1 MSCTWVSVSDC
12 NQSHIFQ
19 LTQLL
24 RQDKDLQIILSYG
37 APGGDNRGSGSA
49 QRRIERLLSRIGMP
63 SHLKGYQYLKTALEI
78 CLNDME
84 ALDGITKRLYP
95 EVAKK
100 HKTTKEKVEHA
111 VRHAIESAWKRGDER
126 EHKNLFGYCQTE
138 GKRPTNAEFITRMAD
153 YLLHDTTSFLS

>member
-1 MSCTWVSVSDC
+1 MSCMWVSVSDC

-84 ALDGITKRLYP
+84 ALDGITKSYIRRSP
-95 EVAKK
+95 KSTKQQRKK
-100 HKTTKEKVEHA
+100 W
-111 VRHAIESAWKRGDER
+111 SM
-126 EHKNLFGYCQTE
+126 
-138 GKRPTNAEFITRMAD
+138 P
-153 YLLHDTTSFLS
+153 

>member
-1 MSCTWVSVSDC
+1 MSCMWVSVSDC

-111 VRHAIESAWKRGDER
+111 VRHAIESAWKRGR
-126 EHKNLFGYCQTE
+126 
-138 GKRPTNAEFITRMAD
+138 
-153 YLLHDTTSFLS
+153 

>member
-1 MSCTWVSVSDC
+1 MSCMWVSVSDC

-84 ALDGITKRLYP
+84 
-95 EVAKK
+95 
-100 HKTTKEKVEHA
+100 HA

>member
-1 MSCTWVSVSDC
+1 MSCMWVSVSDC

-126 EHKNLFGYCQTE
+126 EQKNLFGYSQTE
-138 GKRPTNAEFITRMAD
+138 GKRPTNAEFITTMTD

>member
-1 MSCTWVSVSDC
+1 MSCMWVSVSDC

-111 VRHAIESAWKRGDER
+111 VRHAIESAWKRGNQKEQ
-126 EHKNLFGYCQTE
+126 KSLFGYCQSE
-138 GKRPTNAEFITRMAD
+138 GKRPTNSEFIARMAD
-153 YLLHDTTSFLS
+153 FLLHDTTSFLS

>member
-1 MSCTWVSVSDC
+1 MET
-12 NQSHIFQ
+12 I
-19 LTQLL
+19 
-24 RQDKDLQIILSYG
+24 G
-37 APGGDNRGSGSA
+37 GSGSA

-153 YLLHDTTSFLS
+153 YLYMTQLHFYPDNEEQEDLEGAQKRKSGI

>member
-1 MSCTWVSVSDC
+1 MSCMWVSVSDC

-100 HKTTKEKVEHA
+100 HKTTKEKVGGC
-111 VRHAIESAWKRGDER
+111 RTK
-126 EHKNLFGYCQTE
+126 
-138 GKRPTNAEFITRMAD
+138 
-153 YLLHDTTSFLS
+153 